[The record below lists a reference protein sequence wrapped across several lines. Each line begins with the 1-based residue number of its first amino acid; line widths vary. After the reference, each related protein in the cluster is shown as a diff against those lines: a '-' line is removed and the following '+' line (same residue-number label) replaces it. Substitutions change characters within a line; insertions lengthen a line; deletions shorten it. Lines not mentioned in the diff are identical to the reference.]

1 MNYQSTRNHRLQAS
15 SAAAVLEGIA
25 ADGGLYIRDDLST
38 MNFDW
43 KGLLGEDSLTMSAR
57 ILSALLPDIPDM
69 ETLVKQGYEGKF
81 ETDELTPLAQ
91 VGDRYV
97 LELFRGPTSAFK
109 DVALSLL
116 PRLITSAKTVCG
128 VDDEIVILT
137 ATSGDTGKAALE
149 GFHDVPG
156 TRIIVFYP
164 HGGVSTVQQAQM
176 ATQEGS
182 NVCVCAVRGNF
193 DDAQTGVKNIFAA
206 CQDKDLHG
214 VRLSSANSINIGRLA
229 PQVMYYFRAYAD
241 LVKAGRIRVGDT
253 VHYVVPTGNFG
264 DILAGYFAKLMGL
277 PVGKLVCASNA
288 NDVLTE
294 FLSTGVYDKRRPFHK
309 TTSPSM
315 DILVSSNLERMLY
328 LLSDGDDAYVSG
340 LMRQLRDEGRYQV
353 TDKMLARLHEI
364 FSCACCDD
372 AQAAEVMGRVWREHG
387 YVCDP
392 HTAVAWHA
400 ADAFMEQADGAP
412 VVVLSTAS
420 PYKFPAAVLSALG
433 EEPGDDE
440 FAMMDKLSALT
451 GTPIPKNLATLREK
465 QVRHKDVIDK
475 DAMLDYV
482 LGKIQSKKE
491 QKYRRKPK

>member
-43 KGLLGEDSLTMSAR
+43 EGLLGEDSLTMSAR

-81 ETDELTPLAQ
+81 ETDELMPLAQ

-328 LLSDGDDAYVSG
+328 LLSDGDDAYVAG

-440 FAMMDKLSALT
+440 FAMMDKLSSLT

-482 LGKIQSKKE
+482 LGKIQSK
-491 QKYRRKPK
+491 

>member
-43 KGLLGEDSLTMSAR
+43 KGLLGEDSLTMSAL

-328 LLSDGDDAYVSG
+328 LLSDGDDAYVAG

-482 LGKIQSKKE
+482 LGKIQSK
-491 QKYRRKPK
+491 

>member
-328 LLSDGDDAYVSG
+328 LLSDGDDAYVAG

-353 TDKMLARLHEI
+353 TDKMLALLHEI

-482 LGKIQSKKE
+482 LGKIQSK
-491 QKYRRKPK
+491 

>member
-328 LLSDGDDAYVSG
+328 LLSDGDDAYVAG

-400 ADAFMEQADGAP
+400 ADAFIEQADGAP

-482 LGKIQSKKE
+482 LGKIQSK
-491 QKYRRKPK
+491 

>member
-81 ETDELTPLAQ
+81 ETDELMPLAQ

-328 LLSDGDDAYVSG
+328 LLSDGDDAYVAG

-482 LGKIQSKKE
+482 LGKIQSK
-491 QKYRRKPK
+491 

>member
-43 KGLLGEDSLTMSAR
+43 EGLLGEDSLTMSAR

-81 ETDELTPLAQ
+81 ETDELMPLAQ
-91 VGDRYV
+91 LGDRYV

-328 LLSDGDDAYVSG
+328 LLSDGDDAYVAG

-482 LGKIQSKKE
+482 LGKIQSK
-491 QKYRRKPK
+491 

>member
-43 KGLLGEDSLTMSAR
+43 EGLLGEDSLTMSAR

-81 ETDELTPLAQ
+81 ETDELMPLAQ

-128 VDDEIVILT
+128 VDGEIVILT

-328 LLSDGDDAYVSG
+328 LLSDGDDAYVAG

-482 LGKIQSKKE
+482 LGKIQSK
-491 QKYRRKPK
+491 

>member
-81 ETDELTPLAQ
+81 ETDELTPLAK

-328 LLSDGDDAYVSG
+328 LLSDGDDAYVAG

-440 FAMMDKLSALT
+440 FEMMDKLSALT

-482 LGKIQSKKE
+482 LGKIQSK
-491 QKYRRKPK
+491 